1 MNTIC
6 ICIHVHEWERRNGG
20 GDIYVYKERERG
32 ENNVLNCCRSTKKNG
47 EKDANDH
54 Q

>member
-20 GDIYVYKERERG
+20 GDMYVYKKRERG
-32 ENNVLNCCRSTKKNG
+32 ERTTF
-47 EKDANDH
+47 
-54 Q
+54 